1 MSGFNKNNK
10 KARRALPE
18 HDQVRLL
25 DGLISGAGGGATASA
40 YDGPLFSAPGH
51 VPALAEVFE
60 NTRIALRKAD
70 QSGLDQISLVT
81 SPQLAV
87 KQFEIIQTLVGGAI
101 ACADTFRAYSAI
113 AKLTA
118 GAQQRQWALAWADVY
133 KRSLFKSPEDY
144 MRGVPVR
151 ITGDALPSKK
161 LVGGKESLNFGSKHF
176 ILERDEISGW
186 MCYTLYGRCE
196 ASFKSRVKEH
206 LETAQRDATK
216 AVGNFKD
223 YVALREAIIA
233 CLPGMPDQLLTST
246 LRYAADN
253 FYSAATMQGQRNER
267 LVGLCK
273 QATSTAVAVGKR
285 LLSSLLQIPAAE
297 VDMPAFAARTFSGS
311 DLLTLAPFFGLS
323 ALRGV
328 FINDEFITSAQTHTN
343 APLLVDAEVENA
355 RVVRTINAQL
365 AQWDFAS
372 EVQLGASIQKQLQ
385 CVQEGQFDAD
395 IAAAVRRAP
404 SPATE
409 AAVPQLAATQH
420 HLTSRK
426 PRQEHQRSNNKA
438 QPQGHGESRSA
449 SHLAHTGQSAQPG
462 VGQMPDGGPASAVL
476 ASVSA
481 ISTPKGPTA
490 KAPWT
495 PSKRKN
501 PTTMQKPASSPGP
514 PTSGGAPPRWAPA
527 AATCFRCGEPG
538 HTVRTCKN
546 APVHPPCGKCKRYH
560 FAGGACPTHLHS
572 GAGAAAK
579 KNHDTLL

>member
-118 GAQQRQWALAWADVY
+118 GTQQRQWALAWADVY

-144 MRGVPVR
+144 MRDVPVR

-285 LLSSLLQIPAAE
+285 LLSSLLQSRRLRWTCPPSPRGHSPAPTSSHWPLSSGYRLCVVCSSTTNSSRPRKRTPTHRCSWTLRWKTRGWSARS
-297 VDMPAFAARTFSGS
+297 MLSSHSGTSRQRCSSGPAYRSSSSACKKGSSMLTSLQQCVAR
-311 DLLTLAPFFGLS
+311 P
-323 ALRGV
+323 
-328 FINDEFITSAQTHTN
+328 H
-343 APLLVDAEVENA
+343 PLL
-355 RVVRTINAQL
+355 
-365 AQWDFAS
+365 
-372 EVQLGASIQKQLQ
+372 
-385 CVQEGQFDAD
+385 
-395 IAAAVRRAP
+395 RRP
-404 SPATE
+404 FRNRLP
-409 AAVPQLAATQH
+409 L
-420 HLTSRK
+420 
-426 PRQEHQRSNNKA
+426 N
-438 QPQGHGESRSA
+438 
-449 SHLAHTGQSAQPG
+449 
-462 VGQMPDGGPASAVL
+462 
-476 ASVSA
+476 
-481 ISTPKGPTA
+481 ST
-490 KAPWT
+490 
-495 PSKRKN
+495 
-501 PTTMQKPASSPGP
+501 
-514 PTSGGAPPRWAPA
+514 
-527 AATCFRCGEPG
+527 
-538 HTVRTCKN
+538 
-546 APVHPPCGKCKRYH
+546 
-560 FAGGACPTHLHS
+560 
-572 GAGAAAK
+572 
-579 KNHDTLL
+579 